1 MADPIKP
8 CIKCGESDRNK
19 QGQCKPCN
27 NERKRKRYKDNPDK
41 IKQAVHKYYEAN
53 PEKVAERQRK
63 YREANRERLAERKR
77 EYNEENREKV
87 AEYNRKWQRD
97 NPEKV
102 AKKSGKWNEANREKV
117 ADIRRKWAE
126 SNPERIRAIRHS
138 RRAKV
143 KGNGGK
149 LSPNIVQTLMILQKG
164 RCACCK
170 KSLEE
175 GYHLDHIM
183 PIALGGSN
191 SDENVQLLT
200 PKCNLSK
207 GTKHPIDYMRGK
219 GLLI

>member
-1 MADPIKP
+1 MADLIKS

-19 QGQCKPCN
+19 QGQCRPCN

-53 PEKVAERQRK
+53 RQKALERGRK
-63 YREANRERLAERKR
+63 WREENSDKAADCKRK
-77 EYNEENREKV
+77 YNEENREKV
-87 AEYNRKWQRD
+87 AEYNRKWQKD
-97 NPEKV
+97 NPDKV
-102 AKKSGKWNEANREKV
+102 AKKSDKWNEANREKNNE
-117 ADIRRKWAE
+117 RCRKWAKD
-126 SNPERIRAIRHS
+126 NPERIRVIRHT
-138 RRAKV
+138 RRARII
-143 KGNGGK
+143 GNGGK
-149 LSPNIVQTLMILQKG
+149 LSKEIVQTLITLQKG
-164 RCACCK
+164 RCACCN

-183 PIALGGSN
+183 PLALGGLN